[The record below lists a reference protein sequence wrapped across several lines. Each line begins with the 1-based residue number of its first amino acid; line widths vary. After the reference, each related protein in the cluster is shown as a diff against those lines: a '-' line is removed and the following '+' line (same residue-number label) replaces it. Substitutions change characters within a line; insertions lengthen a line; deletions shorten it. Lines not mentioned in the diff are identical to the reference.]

1 MTGSPWGFRRKEETI
16 YGRKTVAAV
25 RAALQIV
32 PLGRLRGKVAAGAE
46 PRGRGLPEQRKRRRH
61 VPPVLLVKKTP
72 GKAEGLRQRKTQ
84 KERDRGAGRS
94 LVFFRGLCSHGENVG
109 WIVGF

>member
-1 MTGSPWGFRRKEETI
+1 MEEKRLQRLERHSRLYHWAGSVGKWLQEQNHGDVV
-16 YGRKTVAAV
+16 YLSNGNGAV
-25 RAALQIV
+25 TF
-32 PLGRLRGKVAAGAE
+32 
-46 PRGRGLPEQRKRRRH
+46 
-61 VPPVLLVKKTP
+61 PPVLLVKKTP

-84 KERDRGAGRS
+84 KERDKGAGRS